1 MQFIDSPRSLLR
13 DRDEFAPKIHAHD
26 ALGRGSFVALT
37 KLFLIDAI
45 GPFFR
50 GYEKRRINW
59 SKIPFGH
66 LNTEGEQA
74 EAQWQ
79 LIETES
85 RHFAKRVSGMGY
97 NAVTLDDL
105 AHLSD
110 HPSFEEDVR
119 ERNLQLAARMR
130 RVMDI
135 HRNAGLRVYVT
146 SDVICTTEA
155 INDQF
160 GDRRNELEAWYE
172 DMIRR
177 FFDQFPEVSGLIL
190 RIGESDGLDVHDPIR
205 SKLHIRTASDARGL
219 LARLLP
225 LFESLGKKLILRTW
239 TVGAHPIG
247 DLIWHRDRVPQ
258 MIKGLNTSAL
268 ILSFKHGASDFFRYL
283 PLNEIITQTKTA
295 KIIEFQGRREYEG
308 AGEYPSFIGDE
319 CEEFHKQLEDDEHLV
334 GFSMWCMT
342 GGWHGFRRRP
352 FVTEQPNPEEVWI
365 EFNCVSAIGI
375 FWKNLTATESIS
387 KHVGP
392 DRAEA
397 VMKLLQLSDIIIRE
411 LLYIPDYAQQQR
423 FFRRVRIPPLV
434 HVYWDCI
441 FFTSP
446 MRKLMRHFVTD
457 HEGAVRS
464 ADAVLSLF
472 GKMKELAEEASLP
485 VVDIEFMEDS
495 FGLIAL
501 ARRYYFLPW
510 SQETVDEIIAAKKRY
525 KQKWPRSER
534 QRYRVKTQFEPF
546 KVKRRTI
553 GWATGL
559 LLRKQSGYR
568 LVDHIVILSLLS
580 FIYRIAGKRGQ
591 KSLPKFVRKSAMGI
605 DSVMR

>member
-1 MQFIDSPRSLLR
+1 M
-13 DRDEFAPKIHAHD
+13 
-26 ALGRGSFVALT
+26 T

-66 LNTEGEQA
+66 LQTVGEQA
-74 EAQWQ
+74 DDQWQ
-79 LIETES
+79 MIEEES
-85 RHFAKRVSGMGY
+85 RHFAGRVSNMGY

-110 HPSFEEDVR
+110 HPWFEDEVR
-119 ERNLQLAARMR
+119 ERNSQLAARMR

-135 HRNAGLRVYVT
+135 HLQAGMKVFVT
-146 SDVICTTEA
+146 SDVVCTSSA
-155 INDQF
+155 IDERLA
-160 GDRRNELEAWYE
+160 GDRGEMEEWYA
-172 DMIRR
+172 DVIRT
-177 FFDQFPEVSGLIL
+177 FFESFPEVSGLIL
-190 RIGESDGLDVHDPIR
+190 RIGESDGLDVDDPIR
-205 SKLHIRTASDARGL
+205 SRLHIRTAKDARKL
-219 LARLLP
+219 LGRLLP

-247 DLIWHRDRVPQ
+247 DLIWHRNRIGQ
-258 MIKGLNTSAL
+258 MIQGLKTDAL

-283 PLNEIITQTKTA
+283 PLNDVLTRTKTP

-308 AGEYPSFIGDE
+308 AGEYPSFIGSE
-319 CEEFHKQLEDDEHLV
+319 CEAFHKELEGDENLV

-352 FVTEQPNPEEVWI
+352 FVESSAVPEEIWI
-365 EFNCVSAIGI
+365 ELNCVSAIGI
-375 FWKNLTATESIS
+375 FRHKLTARQTIEKHLGSERVES
-387 KHVGP
+387 
-392 DRAEA
+392 
-397 VMKLLQLSDIIIRE
+397 VMKLLQLSDIVIRE

-441 FFTSP
+441 FFTAP
-446 MRKLMRHFVTD
+446 MRKLMRHFVSD
-457 HEGAVRS
+457 HEGAVRD
-464 ADAVLSLF
+464 AEAVLTLF
-472 GKMKELAEEASLP
+472 EKMKELARSSDLP
-485 VVDIEFMEDS
+485 VEDIEFMQDS
-495 FGLIAL
+495 FQLIAL

-510 SQETVDEIIAAKKRY
+510 KQETIDEIIAAKKRY
-525 KQKWPRSER
+525 KQKWPRSQR
-534 QRYRVKTQFEPF
+534 QRYRIKTEFKPF

-553 GWATGL
+553 GWVTGL

-568 LVDHIVILSLLS
+568 VIDHLVILSLLS
-580 FIYRIAGKRGQ
+580 FIYRLVGKKGQ
-591 KSLPKFVRKSAMGI
+591 KALPKFVRKSAMGI

>member
-1 MQFIDSPRSLLR
+1 MNFRTALSSCECDG
-13 DRDEFAPKIHAHD
+13 FAPKIELSCK
-26 ALGRGSFVALT
+26 LGRDSVRPLLE
-37 KLFLIDAI
+37 LFLIDAI

-50 GYEKRRINW
+50 GYERRRINW

-66 LNTEGEQA
+66 LKTVGD
-74 EAQWQ
+74 EADLQWQ
-79 LIETES
+79 LIEEES
-85 RHFAKRVSGMGY
+85 RHFAKRVSTMGY

-110 HPSFEEDVR
+110 HSWFEDEVR
-119 ERNLQLAARMR
+119 LRNAQLATRMR
-130 RVMDI
+130 RVM
-135 HRNAGLRVYVT
+135 HEHLQVGMKVFVT
-146 SDVICTTEA
+146 SDVLCTSRA
-155 INDQF
+155 IDERL
-160 GDRRNELEAWYE
+160 GDNRNALESWYE
-172 DMIRR
+172 DVIRR
-177 FFDQFPEVSGLIL
+177 FFDQFPDVSGLIL

-205 SKLHIRTASDARGL
+205 SRLHIKTAADARGL

-225 LFESLGKKLILRTW
+225 VFESLGKTLILRTW

-247 DLIWHRDRVPQ
+247 DLIWHRRRIPQ
-258 MIKGLNTSAL
+258 MIKGLKTDSL

-283 PLNEIITQTKTA
+283 PLNEILTQTTTA

-308 AGEYPSFIGDE
+308 AGEYPSFIGSE
-319 CEEFHKQLEDDEHLV
+319 CESFRKQLEGDPYLV

-352 FVTEQPNPEEVWI
+352 FVNESANPEETWI
-365 EFNCVSAIGI
+365 ELNCVSAIGI
-375 FWKNLTATESIS
+375 FRRNLTASEAVAE
-387 KHVGP
+387 HVGKN
-392 DRAEA
+392 RAES
-397 VMKLLQLSDIIIRE
+397 VMKLLELSDIIIRE

-423 FFRRVRIPPLV
+423 FFRRVRIPPLI

-446 MRKLMRHFVTD
+446 IRKLMRHFVSD
-457 HEGAVRS
+457 HEAAVMS
-464 ADAVLSLF
+464 AEAVLPLF
-472 GKMKELAEEASLP
+472 GEMKELARSSSLP
-485 VVDIEFMEDS
+485 VGDIEFMEDT
-495 FGLIAL
+495 FELIAL

-510 SQETVDEIIAAKKRY
+510 SQETVDAVIAAKKRY
-525 KQKWPRSER
+525 KEKWPRGER
-534 QRYRVKTQFEPF
+534 QRYRIKTSFEPF
-546 KVKRRTI
+546 KVKRRTLS
-553 GWATGL
+553 WATGL

-568 LVDHIVILSLLS
+568 LIDHLVILSLLS